1 MELSYLIQSPKFSS
15 VWSQSHQ
22 RIANN
27 WRFFTFISNGL
38 WACQPEIENGG
49 LDFGLI
55 TKSHRC
61 HVIDPLLVS
70 KALCNSSWPCG
81 SKANE
86 LFHGRYTP
94 QSTGRHCQFSSFPFH
109 EDCYRSISKGG
120 ETKSSGPTVL
130 EFNPNHPHQRAY
142 MELRGGRVL
151 SFHCELV
158 ARSCSKS
165 DHGNS
170 RLGCR

>member
-86 LFHGRYTP
+86 LFHGRYIP
-94 QSTGRHCQFSSFPFH
+94 QSTDAISSFRHFH
-109 EDCYRSISKGG
+109 FMRIAIVQSRKEERRNPQVRRCRNLTQITHINEHIWNCGEVVFFHSI
-120 ETKSSGPTVL
+120 
-130 EFNPNHPHQRAY
+130 A
-142 MELRGGRVL
+142 
-151 SFHCELV
+151 
-158 ARSCSKS
+158 
-165 DHGNS
+165 DW
-170 RLGCR
+170 